1 MSYDHPLNSYF
12 RFQSTA
18 YLVKRKIVRL
28 PYTSNACE
36 IGKTGRTWLKHC
48 SWCRV
53 RRISCHL
60 IFKYALRHQ
69 SRVNIRSHLDNLPLG
84 IPSRHPRIRI
94 IEVVPY
100 EPVNL
105 SRNPAKSGFNTL
117 TILQRRRFAKLLYR
131 PCFTTPSDDVNQR
144 DLIGEV
150 EILTLRKTFHRID
163 EEDRLVVVL
172 TGERMSALDIP
183 VDRLDDVGKEAGKAA
198 RFKIAEDGIDVGSR
212 CVSAICCC
220 RCCCCRRG
228 AKYVDEDGHGG
239 EAGNHGLHGI

>member
-1 MSYDHPLNSYF
+1 M
-12 RFQSTA
+12 
-18 YLVKRKIVRL
+18 
-28 PYTSNACE
+28 
-36 IGKTGRTWLKHC
+36 
-48 SWCRV
+48 
-53 RRISCHL
+53 
-60 IFKYALRHQ
+60 
-69 SRVNIRSHLDNLPLG
+69 
-84 IPSRHPRIRI
+84 
-94 IEVVPY
+94 
-100 EPVNL
+100 
-105 SRNPAKSGFNTL
+105 
-117 TILQRRRFAKLLYR
+117 
-131 PCFTTPSDDVNQR
+131 NQR